1 MSVLVGVSPQVNK
14 FEQVS
19 GDGDLVSLAGGRE
32 AEAGRGPIFD
42 IRGRGMVG

>member
-19 GDGDLVSLAGGRE
+19 GDGDLVSLAGGERRLRQGGVPFLISGGG
-32 AEAGRGPIFD
+32 AW
-42 IRGRGMVG
+42 